1 MLGKAEGESMKEFF
15 NNDKNLVIVAVT
27 VLTLTA
33 MFILKDPA
41 AVLSN
46 TITGLFGVA
55 VGKALV

>member
-1 MLGKAEGESMKEFF
+1 MKEFF
-15 NNDKNLVIVAVT
+15 NDDKNLVIVAVT